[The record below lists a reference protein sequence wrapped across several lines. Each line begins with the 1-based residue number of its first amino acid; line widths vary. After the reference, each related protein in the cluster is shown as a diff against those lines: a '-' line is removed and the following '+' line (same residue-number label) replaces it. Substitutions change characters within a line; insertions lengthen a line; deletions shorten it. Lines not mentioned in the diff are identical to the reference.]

1 MPLGSVKWLN
11 WPVLIIASLWCLGAI
26 VPVGAV
32 DAPAAAG
39 HYYLTGVHEV
49 GSELVLLPDG
59 RFQYF
64 LAYGAYDE
72 NATGDWR
79 VQGDVILLN
88 TSGGY
93 TPPRFTLKQS
103 LTKPGQPLTILVQ
116 NQAAKGISGI
126 DVWVDYGDTKPETG
140 YTQYY
145 GWKAPGPNRN
155 PKAIGLGVKMYNL
168 EAQWFPVAGTGQNY
182 YIFTFAPGD
191 LGKARFRDQPLRWD
205 NGALIME
212 RWGQK
217 MRYVRG
223 KGR

>member
-1 MPLGSVKWLN
+1 MADLASAHHLEPVVPRGGSPGLGPGCRHCRRTLLSE
-11 WPVLIIASLWCLGAI
+11 
-26 VPVGAV
+26 
-32 DAPAAAG
+32 
-39 HYYLTGVHEV
+39 GVHEV

-79 VQGDVILLN
+79 VQGDAVILN

-116 NQAAKGISGI
+116 NQTAQGIPGI
-126 DVWVDYGDTKPETG
+126 DVWVDYGGAKPETG

-145 GWKAPGPNRN
+145 GWRAPGPSRK

-168 EAQWFPVAGTGQNY
+168 EPQWFQVAGTSHNY
-182 YIFTFAPGD
+182 YVFTFDPGRSGQGAIPGHAPAMG
-191 LGKARFRDQPLRWD
+191 
-205 NGALIME
+205 
-212 RWGQK
+212 
-217 MRYVRG
+217 
-223 KGR
+223 